1 MPAADLSDARLR
13 SDIREMGRVLGE
25 IIREQWGE
33 DFYNLVEEV
42 RVSTRALR
50 ESPDAALQRKLTE
63 RLDKA
68 SPWEIV
74 RLVRSF
80 TIYFH
85 LANTAEQHHRI
96 SLDFVS
102 PHHDARSVLARAKEQ
117 TTAQELRHF
126 SNQLHIRPVFT
137 GHPTEVQRRS
147 ILSKLQAIDGV
158 LEIWE
163 SEQVEARVRN
173 AGKRRMAE
181 LIEGIVQTDE
191 LRLERPDPLDEARN
205 VLYYLEQMFEG
216 GIVAD
221 AVGDFR
227 DAFRA
232 EGICEDELAIPS
244 PIRFGNWVGGDR
256 DGNPNVTA

>member
-1 MPAADLSDARLR
+1 MPPSDLSDARLR

-50 ESPDAALQRKLTE
+50 ESPDAVLQSKLTE
-63 RLDKA
+63 RLDQA

-102 PHHDARSVLARAKEQ
+102 PQPSRPRPKSCATSPASCTSAPSSPDTPPRSSAAPSSPSSRPS
-117 TTAQELRHF
+117 TAC
-126 SNQLHIRPVFT
+126 S
-137 GHPTEVQRRS
+137 RS
-147 ILSKLQAIDGV
+147 GSRSK
-158 LEIWE
+158 
-163 SEQVEARVRN
+163 S
-173 AGKRRMAE
+173 KRGCAPPASAAWR
-181 LIEGIVQTDE
+181 
-191 LRLERPDPLDEARN
+191 
-205 VLYYLEQMFEG
+205 
-216 GIVAD
+216 
-221 AVGDFR
+221 
-227 DAFRA
+227 
-232 EGICEDELAIPS
+232 S
-244 PIRFGNWVGGDR
+244 
-256 DGNPNVTA
+256 